1 MALARTPLS
10 WEELEALAPSEPE
23 RVNGPTSSQA
33 RLRLFGASEAD
44 VRVTLYRDNHAW
56 CPYCQKVWLWLEEKR
71 IPYRVQK
78 VSMRCYGE
86 KESWYS
92 QRVPSGMLPAL
103 ELDGRLITES
113 DAILLALEAAFG
125 PLGVSLEDAAVKDV
139 RRLERRFF
147 RAWCHWLCSPHATA
161 ADGQLAQQQFE
172 RMASAVSEALEA
184 TEGPFF
190 LPVFSAADGIFVPFM
205 ERASASLYAY
215 KGYDLRQAN
224 PAIDAWFR
232 ALERRSTYLGTQSD
246 FHTHV
251 HDLPPQMGACHPS
264 GEAGQRLCWQRLAD
278 GLAPSETSLEEPP
291 EAAREALVRVLKHRL
306 AIVQV
311 NPFRDDGF
319 EPALRC
325 ALSNLL
331 APQALCVP
339 PPAPPPACATCAS
352 ASVCPGTWGCMRPGD
367 CARCWRVPLPWTV
380 IRKLARFPPG
390 TAMIRIPGPFGTHPS
405 EGSS

>member
-1 MALARTPLS
+1 MVGNSLS
-10 WEELEALAPSEPE
+10 WEELEAQAPSEPD

-33 RLRLFGASEAD
+33 CLRLFGASESA

-71 IPYRVQK
+71 IPYRIKK

-86 KESWYS
+86 KERWYT

-125 PLGVSLEDAAVKDV
+125 ALGASLEQPEVKAI

-147 RAWCHWLCSPHATA
+147 RAWCHWLCSAHATT
-161 ADGQLAQQQFE
+161 ADEQLAQQQFE
-172 RMASAVSEALEA
+172 RMACAVEEALQLSD
-184 TEGPFF
+184 GPFF

-205 ERASASLYAY
+205 ERANASLYAY
-215 KGYDLRQAN
+215 KGYELRQRHS
-224 PAIDAWFR
+224 AIDAWFR
-232 ALERRSTYLGTQSD
+232 ALEQRPTYLGTQSD

-264 GEAGQRLCWQRLAD
+264 GDAGQRACWQRVAV
-278 GLAPSETSLEEPP
+278 GSAPGETSLQEPP
-291 EAAREALVRVLKHRL
+291 GAVQEALGRVLKHRR

-311 NPFRDDGF
+311 NPFRGDGF
-319 EPALRC
+319 ELALRC

-339 PPAPPPACATCAS
+339 PTGSAAGLRHLRERISVPRDMGLHAARRLRQALEITAALDGEQDAGPIPTRHRHDQDPRPFREAP
-352 ASVCPGTWGCMRPGD
+352 V
-367 CARCWRVPLPWTV
+367 
-380 IRKLARFPPG
+380 
-390 TAMIRIPGPFGTHPS
+390 
-405 EGSS
+405 

>member
-1 MALARTPLS
+1 MVRNSLS
-10 WEELEALAPSEPE
+10 WEELEAQAPSEPD

-33 RLRLFGASEAD
+33 CLRLFGASESA

-71 IPYRVQK
+71 IPYRVKK

-86 KESWYS
+86 KESWYT

-125 PLGVSLEDAAVKDV
+125 ALGASLEHPEVKPI

-147 RAWCHWLCSPHATA
+147 RAWCHWLCSAHATL
-161 ADGQLAQQQFE
+161 ADEQLAQQQFE
-172 RMASAVSEALEA
+172 RMACAVEEALQLSD
-184 TEGPFF
+184 GPFF

-205 ERASASLYAY
+205 ERANASLYAY
-215 KGYDLRQAN
+215 KGYDLRQRH

-232 ALERRSTYLGTQSD
+232 ALEQRPTYLGTQSD

-264 GEAGQRLCWQRLAD
+264 GDAGQRACWQRVAV
-278 GLAPSETSLEEPP
+278 GAAPGETSLQEPP
-291 EAAREALVRVLKHRL
+291 GAVQEALGRVLKHRR

-319 EPALRC
+319 ELALRC
-325 ALSNLL
+325 ALGNLL
-331 APQALCVP
+331 APQALSVP
-339 PPAPPPACATCAS
+339 PAGSAAGLRHLRERISVPRDMGLHAARRLRQALESTAALDGQQEAGPIPTRHRHDQDPRPFREAP
-352 ASVCPGTWGCMRPGD
+352 V
-367 CARCWRVPLPWTV
+367 
-380 IRKLARFPPG
+380 
-390 TAMIRIPGPFGTHPS
+390 
-405 EGSS
+405 